1 MCRDWNLVQDFDL
14 DTFNYIRINNP
25 LAKNRLSH
33 LKQNLN
39 LIDPWRELYPLKKS
53 FSWRQ
58 PNPVKMARLD
68 FFLVTKELMSV
79 IDKLKIVPGYKTD
92 HSLISLSLNLEKIHA
107 GKGYWT
113 FNNSLLKDEEY
124 IQKIKHVIKENIVM
138 YSVDEVSYDE
148 LELDKC
154 NFENYRFSIDD
165 QLFFN
170 TLLMMIR
177 GETILYSSVKKERGV
192 ENETKLEKE
201 ISDLETKSI
210 YDVHNKEVIEELED

>member
-1 MCRDWNLVQDFDL
+1 MIL
-14 DTFNYIRINNP
+14 
-25 LAKNRLSH
+25 LAH
-33 LKQNLN
+33 TE
-39 LIDPWRELYPLKKS
+39 PWGLTIYVVL
-53 FSWRQ
+53 
-58 PNPVKMARLD
+58 L
-68 FFLVTKELMSV
+68 L
-79 IDKLKIVPGYKTD
+79 
-92 HSLISLSLNLEKIHA
+92 
-107 GKGYWT
+107 
-113 FNNSLLKDEEY
+113 NNSLLKDEEY

-177 GETILYSSVKKERGV
+177 GETILYSSVKKKRGV
-192 ENETKLEKE
+192 KNETKLEKE

-210 YDVHNKEVIEELED
+210 YDVDNKDVIEELEDKKNSLEDLRKQKVEDAILRSKLEWMEFGEKPSKFFLNLEKQNRINRQIKTLIDDQGNIILNKNVPFEIHRFTLNCININLYLILIGTFLN